1 MFKASIHITLR
12 PSILDPQGK
21 ATHEALT
28 QLGFDAIEQVRM
40 GKVVEL
46 WIDAGEED
54 DAHKIADDAC
64 RKLLANPVVEDYT
77 ITLEPSGVAA

>member
-40 GKVVEL
+40 GKVIEL
-46 WIDAGEED
+46 WIDADAED
-54 DAHKIADDAC
+54 DARKIADDAC

-77 ITLEPSGVAA
+77 ISLEPSGVVA